1 MKKIFTKKE
10 KPNQGDNTK
19 KKEEKD
25 IVQSIGSYHDFLI
38 MEKKD
43 KINNQV
49 LEFKNVES
57 ENNFLNDFLIL
68 QHRPKQEKSRFIDF
82 FKEMEEKEKEKEKT
96 EKIDEAE
103 EYFANNE
110 ARKCKAT
117 EYAVK
122 NGAYVDD
129 NGYTCWWLRSMFD
142 GFYQVY
148 YVLSDG
154 NFSHSSAD
162 YAGGVVRP
170 VLWINL

>member
-1 MKKIFTKKE
+1 MANIGDYIQMGNYPQTANGDI
-10 KPNQGDNTK
+10 KPIDWQVLAIEDDKMLLISKYGLDTRRFDCNSNDWWNSEISEWLNK
-19 KKEEKD
+19 DFYNKAFNEEEKK
-25 IVQSIGSYHDFLI
+25 SIIRKFLLT
-38 MEKKD
+38 K
-43 KINNQV
+43 
-49 LEFKNVES
+49 
-57 ENNFLNDFLIL
+57 
-68 QHRPKQEKSRFIDF
+68 
-82 FKEMEEKEKEKEKT
+82 
-96 EKIDEAE
+96 DEAE